1 MIPTYKYTRLV
12 MTHNSPLALFSL
24 ADQLV
29 NLIGGLFER
38 QLSIKLANNCRLIK
52 RRLFILARFLPLV
65 CIYAA
70 KTMSDISP
78 ASDKLVVCCV
88 CDFGA
93 YAAPHLFCGI
103 ARLSE
108 SQPGL

>member
-1 MIPTYKYTRLV
+1 
-12 MTHNSPLALFSL
+12 MTHNSPLAVFFSL

-38 QLSIKLANNCRLIK
+38 QLSIKVANNCRLIK

-93 YAAPHLFCGI
+93 AARCV
-103 ARLSE
+103 RRE
-108 SQPGL
+108 SLLRYRTPIRITNPAYN